1 MADKKITALNLI
13 DEADIN
19 SGDLLHIVDSPSG
32 TPVNKK
38 LTLERLFNNVPSF
51 IAFDDVES
59 LDENDSAIA
68 VSEMIS
74 KIDITG
80 ASGAVDMDLA
90 APTHEGQL
98 KIIVRV
104 NDGVAQDLTIDIPA
118 TNWTGTQS
126 NNNLTLN
133 EGDAVV
139 LLGMGSVWYP
149 IAAFNASHAANSEI
163 VDVDA

>member
-59 LDENDSAIA
+59 LDENDTAIA

-80 ASGAVDMDLA
+80 ASGAGRRA
-90 APTHEGQL
+90 A
-98 KIIVRV
+98 
-104 NDGVAQDLTIDIPA
+104 
-118 TNWTGTQS
+118 
-126 NNNLTLN
+126 
-133 EGDAVV
+133 
-139 LLGMGSVWYP
+139 GSTRGSASAPRRCSAPMNSPWKLPHITAWP
-149 IAAFNASHAANSEI
+149 ISRML
-163 VDVDA
+163 